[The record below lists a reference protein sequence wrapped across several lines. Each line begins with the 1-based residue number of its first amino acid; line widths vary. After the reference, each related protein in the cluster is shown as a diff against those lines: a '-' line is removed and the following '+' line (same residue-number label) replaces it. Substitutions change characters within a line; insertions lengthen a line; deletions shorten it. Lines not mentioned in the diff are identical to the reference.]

1 MKLATWNVNSLNV
14 RAPQVID
21 WLKTE
26 QPDVLCLQETKIQD
40 HKFPYDELSQI
51 GYHAVHLGQKT
62 YNGVAIISRYA
73 IEDVQFDMP
82 DFEDEQKRVVAATI
96 QGIRIICVYIP
107 NGQRVGSDKYDYKL
121 RWLNALITY
130 LETQLTSYPQLA
142 LLGDYNIAPEDRD
155 VHDPA
160 AWKDSVLVSTPE
172 RDAFDQLIQLG
183 LYDSF
188 RLFEQPEKL
197 YSWWDY
203 RMMAFRRN
211 MGMRIDHILIS
222 TPLVRLAKA
231 SWIDKAPRQLER
243 PSDHTPVVLELDK
256 LAQ

>member
-121 RWLNALITY
+121 SWLNALIAY
-130 LETQLTSYPQLA
+130 LKTQLTSYPQLA

-160 AWKDSVLVSTPE
+160 AWKDSVLMSTPE
-172 RDAFDQLIQLG
+172 RDAFKQLIQLG
-183 LYDSF
+183 LHDSF

-222 TPLVRLAKA
+222 TPLVRFAKA